1 MSKRVVIACG
11 SGIATS
17 TLAVHKFQNFCDEN
31 GIDVQITQC
40 SYGETDAMLTGAD
53 LLLTTQKY
61 DQEFPVP
68 TEVCF
73 AYITGIGEEELN
85 QRLLKILKDRYEGS
99 RMHFSVHLFF
109 ESRVSDGGM

>member
-1 MSKRVVIACG
+1 
-11 SGIATS
+11 
-17 TLAVHKFQNFCDEN
+17 
-31 GIDVQITQC
+31 
-40 SYGETDAMLTGAD
+40 MLTGAD

-85 QRLLKILKDRYEGS
+85 QRLLKILKD
-99 RMHFSVHLFF
+99 
-109 ESRVSDGGM
+109 

>member
-40 SYGETDAMLTGAD
+40 SYGETDVSRFA
-53 LLLTTQKY
+53 QN
-61 DQEFPVP
+61 V
-68 TEVCF
+68 TELR
-73 AYITGIGEEELN
+73 AKRN
-85 QRLLKILKDRYEGS
+85 
-99 RMHFSVHLFF
+99 
-109 ESRVSDGGM
+109 

>member
-40 SYGETDAMLTGAD
+40 SYGETDAMLT
-53 LLLTTQKY
+53 QKY

-85 QRLLKILKDRYEGS
+85 QRLLKILKD
-99 RMHFSVHLFF
+99 
-109 ESRVSDGGM
+109 

>member
-40 SYGETDAMLTGAD
+40 SYGETDGGGSALD
-53 LLLTTQKY
+53 H
-61 DQEFPVP
+61 P
-68 TEVCF
+68 EV
-73 AYITGIGEEELN
+73 GPGVSGSHGGVL
-85 QRLLKILKDRYEGS
+85 RLHHGDRRGRAEPAPAEDSEG
-99 RMHFSVHLFF
+99 LI
-109 ESRVSDGGM
+109 